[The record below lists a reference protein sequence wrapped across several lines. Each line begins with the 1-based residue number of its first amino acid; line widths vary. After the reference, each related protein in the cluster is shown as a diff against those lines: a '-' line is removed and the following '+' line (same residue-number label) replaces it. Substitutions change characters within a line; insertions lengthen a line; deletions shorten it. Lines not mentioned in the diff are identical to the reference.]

1 MISLNWVKDYIDLT
15 GMDLKELAVKV
26 NGYLAN
32 VAVSYVKLHNLHW
45 NVVGPQFKA
54 VHEYLESIYD
64 AYAAVLDAVAE
75 LLKMQD
81 EMPLSR
87 MSDYLA
93 VASIKEIEAKESDP
107 FDNIHILQIKHIS
120 MLLQPDIFKQFPHQ
134 IIHIICRTADNF
146 NLILNGLV
154 AFSRSHNLLI

>member
-1 MISLNWVKDYIDLT
+1 MR
-15 GMDLKELAVKV
+15 KELAVKV

-93 VASIKEIEAKESDP
+93 AASIKEIEAREYSVEESIQIVLADMEEMKAQAADIRALADED
-107 FDNIHILQIKHIS
+107 DNFPVVNMMEDNLAEYSKNIWFLKS
-120 MLLQPDIFKQFPHQ
+120 MLK
-134 IIHIICRTADNF
+134 
-146 NLILNGLV
+146 
-154 AFSRSHNLLI
+154 

>member
-1 MISLNWVKDYIDLT
+1 MR
-15 GMDLKELAVKV
+15 KELAVKV

-54 VHEYLESIYD
+54 VHEYLEAIYD
-64 AYAAVLDAVAE
+64 AYAEVLDAVAE
-75 LLKMQD
+75 LLKMQG

-93 VASIKEIEAKESDP
+93 AASIKEVEAKDYSVEESLAILLADMEEMKAQALEIRALADED
-107 FDNIHILQIKHIS
+107 DNFPVANMMEDNLEQYNKNIWFVKS
-120 MLLQPDIFKQFPHQ
+120 MLK
-134 IIHIICRTADNF
+134 
-146 NLILNGLV
+146 
-154 AFSRSHNLLI
+154 

>member
-1 MISLNWVKDYIDLT
+1 MR
-15 GMDLKELAVKV
+15 KELAVKV

-45 NVVGPQFKA
+45 NVVGPQFKP
-54 VHEYLESIYD
+54 VHEYLEELYD
-64 AYAAVLDAVAE
+64 AYAGVLDAVAE

-93 VASIKEIEAKESDP
+93 AASIKEIEAKEYSVEESIQIVLADMEEMKAQAADIRALADED
-107 FDNIHILQIKHIS
+107 DNFPVVNMMEDNLAEYSKNIWFLKS
-120 MLLQPDIFKQFPHQ
+120 MLK
-134 IIHIICRTADNF
+134 
-146 NLILNGLV
+146 
-154 AFSRSHNLLI
+154 

>member
-1 MISLNWVKDYIDLT
+1 MIIPIEFMEVYI
-15 GMDLKELAVKV
+15 MRKELAVKV

-75 LLKMQD
+75 LLKMQG

-93 VASIKEIEAKESDP
+93 AASIKEIEAKEYSVEESIKIVLADMEEMKAQAADIRALADED
-107 FDNIHILQIKHIS
+107 DNFPVVNMMEDNLAEYSKNIWFLKS
-120 MLLQPDIFKQFPHQ
+120 MLK
-134 IIHIICRTADNF
+134 
-146 NLILNGLV
+146 
-154 AFSRSHNLLI
+154 

>member
-1 MISLNWVKDYIDLT
+1 MR
-15 GMDLKELAVKV
+15 KELAVKV

-93 VASIKEIEAKESDP
+93 AASIKEIEAREYSVEESISIVLADMEEMKAQAADIRALAEED
-107 FDNIHILQIKHIS
+107 DNFPVANMMEDNLAEYSKNIWFLKS
-120 MLLQPDIFKQFPHQ
+120 MLK
-134 IIHIICRTADNF
+134 
-146 NLILNGLV
+146 
-154 AFSRSHNLLI
+154 

>member
-1 MISLNWVKDYIDLT
+1 MEVYI
-15 GMDLKELAVKV
+15 MRKELAVKV

-93 VASIKEIEAKESDP
+93 AASIKEIEAKEYSVEESIQIVLADMEEMKAQAADIRALADED
-107 FDNIHILQIKHIS
+107 DNFPVVNMMEDNLAEYSKNIWFLKS
-120 MLLQPDIFKQFPHQ
+120 MLK
-134 IIHIICRTADNF
+134 
-146 NLILNGLV
+146 
-154 AFSRSHNLLI
+154 

>member
-1 MISLNWVKDYIDLT
+1 MIIPIEFMEVYI
-15 GMDLKELAVKV
+15 MRKELAVKV

-93 VASIKEIEAKESDP
+93 AASIKEIEAKEYSVEESIQIVLADMEEMKAQAADIRALADED
-107 FDNIHILQIKHIS
+107 DNFPVVNMMEDNLAEYSKNIWFLKS
-120 MLLQPDIFKQFPHQ
+120 MLK
-134 IIHIICRTADNF
+134 
-146 NLILNGLV
+146 
-154 AFSRSHNLLI
+154 

>member
-1 MISLNWVKDYIDLT
+1 MR
-15 GMDLKELAVKV
+15 KELAVKV

-93 VASIKEIEAKESDP
+93 AASIKEIEAKEYSVEESIKIVLADMEEMKAQAADIRALADED
-107 FDNIHILQIKHIS
+107 DNFPVANMMEDNLAEYSKNIWFLKS
-120 MLLQPDIFKQFPHQ
+120 MLK
-134 IIHIICRTADNF
+134 
-146 NLILNGLV
+146 
-154 AFSRSHNLLI
+154 

>member
-1 MISLNWVKDYIDLT
+1 MIIPIEFMEVYI
-15 GMDLKELAVKV
+15 MRKELAVKV

-93 VASIKEIEAKESDP
+93 AASIKEIEAKEYSVEESIQIVLADMEEMKAQAADIRALADED
-107 FDNIHILQIKHIS
+107 DNFPVANMMEDNLAEYSKNIWFLKS
-120 MLLQPDIFKQFPHQ
+120 MLK
-134 IIHIICRTADNF
+134 
-146 NLILNGLV
+146 
-154 AFSRSHNLLI
+154 

>member
-1 MISLNWVKDYIDLT
+1 MIIPIEFMEVYI
-15 GMDLKELAVKV
+15 MRKELAVKV

-81 EMPLSR
+81 EIPLSR

-93 VASIKEIEAKESDP
+93 VASIKEIEAKEYSVEESIKIVLADMEEMKAQAADIRALADED
-107 FDNIHILQIKHIS
+107 DNFPVVNMMEDNLAEYSKNIWFLKS
-120 MLLQPDIFKQFPHQ
+120 MLK
-134 IIHIICRTADNF
+134 
-146 NLILNGLV
+146 
-154 AFSRSHNLLI
+154 

>member
-1 MISLNWVKDYIDLT
+1 MR
-15 GMDLKELAVKV
+15 KELAVKV

-64 AYAAVLDAVAE
+64 AYAGVLDAVAE
-75 LLKMQD
+75 VLKMQD

-93 VASIKEIEAKESDP
+93 AASIKEIEARDYSVEESIAIVLADMEEMKAQAADIRALADED
-107 FDNIHILQIKHIS
+107 DNFPVVNMMEDNLAEYSKNIWFLKS
-120 MLLQPDIFKQFPHQ
+120 MLK
-134 IIHIICRTADNF
+134 
-146 NLILNGLV
+146 
-154 AFSRSHNLLI
+154 